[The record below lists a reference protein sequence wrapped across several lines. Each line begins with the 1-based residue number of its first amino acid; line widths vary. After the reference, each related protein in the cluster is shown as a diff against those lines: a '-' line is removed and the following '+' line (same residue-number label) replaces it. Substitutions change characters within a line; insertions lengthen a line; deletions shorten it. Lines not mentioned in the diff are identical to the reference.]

1 MRVGPRSAQV
11 RDFIEKDMRFI
22 KDRNLRKAL
31 YKEIVN
37 LFHADG
43 ETTINQMI
51 DDLWS
56 LFVKKVPKA
65 TLKRFLRTMAEGRMF
80 KFASVKYT
88 GNIYT
93 MPQVLKADLPSME
106 KLDDTYVQRIIDL
119 TLKKYPGVPQESV
132 TKMMGLS

>member
-1 MRVGPRSAQV
+1 
-11 RDFIEKDMRFI
+11 
-22 KDRNLRKAL
+22 
-31 YKEIVN
+31 
-37 LFHADG
+37 
-43 ETTINQMI
+43 
-51 DDLWS
+51 
-56 LFVKKVPKA
+56 
-65 TLKRFLRTMAEGRMF
+65 MF

-106 KLDDTYVQRIIDL
+106 KLDEIYLQRIIDL